1 MKGLQFY
8 DPAERAREK
17 QQARDEDEADLR
29 SGKVTSDELA
39 ARNGFFSR
47 LAIRQGRI
55 KFRGSLDG

>member
-1 MKGLQFY
+1 
-8 DPAERAREK
+8 
-17 QQARDEDEADLR
+17 
-29 SGKVTSDELA
+29 VTSDELA